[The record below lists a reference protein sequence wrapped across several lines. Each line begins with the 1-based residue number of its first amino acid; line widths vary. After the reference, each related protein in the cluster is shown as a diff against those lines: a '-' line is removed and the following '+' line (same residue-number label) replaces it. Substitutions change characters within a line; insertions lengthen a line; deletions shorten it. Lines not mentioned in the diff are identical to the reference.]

1 MTSPFTEPCTVKP
14 QRPIAAFF
22 IEIFFVTGGEKLL
35 DGHVNAFPR
44 CAPRLETLDCRQ
56 AVVAVLLLGIYP
68 KPFIDWAV
76 AATLMF
82 SNSALSQ
89 LVLQASSLTG

>member
-1 MTSPFTEPCTVKP
+1 MISPSTEPCTVKP

-22 IEIFFVTGGEKLL
+22 IAISFVTDGENFL
-35 DGHVNAFPR
+35 DGCVDAFP
-44 CAPRLETLDCRQ
+44 CYTPHLETLDCRP

-76 AATLMF
+76 AVTLMF

-89 LVLQASSLTG
+89 LVLQASFLTG

>member
-1 MTSPFTEPCTVKP
+1 MAMS
-14 QRPIAAFF
+14 
-22 IEIFFVTGGEKLL
+22 FVACGKNFL
-35 DGHVNAFPR
+35 DRHVNTFPR
-44 CAPRLETLDCRQ
+44 CLPGLETLDCRP
-56 AVVAVLLLGIYP
+56 AVVEVLLLGIYP

-82 SNSALSQ
+82 SNSTLSQ